1 VSTAQPVFS
10 VGSHD
15 ITVQP
20 WNAPAIGTHATA
32 IRGARKPQ
40 DMQGGER
47 RIWQEAE
54 AAGRA
59 AGLEAARCDIEAR
72 QRKLDDTARKL
83 ESALQALSR
92 PLAQLDDTVHGQIA
106 MLATAL
112 ARALLRRELRTEP
125 AQIIGIVRDTVALLP
140 ASARGVRVTLHPEDA
155 ALVRERLSVA
165 GPEQAWSIV
174 DDPILSRGDCRVQ
187 TDYAQIDAR
196 VETRLNEALS
206 LLLGDDRGAS
216 RVEGDS

>member
-1 VSTAQPVFS
+1 VSAV
-10 VGSHD
+10 HD
-15 ITVQP
+15 IAVQP
-20 WNAPAIGTHATA
+20 WCAPAIGSVAA
-32 IRGARKPQ
+32 AARPLRKPQ

-47 RIWQEAE
+47 RVWQEAE

-59 AGLEAARCDIEAR
+59 AGLAAARAEIEAR
-72 QRKLDDTARKL
+72 QQKL
-83 ESALQALSR
+83 EDATRLLEAALQALSR

-112 ARALLRRELRTEP
+112 TRALLRRELRTEP
-125 AQIIGIVRDTVALLP
+125 TQIIGIVRDTVALLP

-174 DDPILSRGDCRVQ
+174 DDPVLSRGDCRVQ

-206 LLLGDDRGAS
+206 MLLGDDRGAH
-216 RVEGDS
+216 RDEGAA

>member
-1 VSTAQPVFS
+1 MNATV
-10 VGSHD
+10 HD
-15 ITVQP
+15 IAVQA
-20 WNAPAIGTHATA
+20 WSAPAIGSAA
-32 IRGARKPQ
+32 AGAPRAPRKPQ
-40 DMQGGER
+40 DMLGGER
-47 RIWQEAE
+47 RAWQEAE

-59 AGLEAARCDIEAR
+59 AGLEAARADIEAR
-72 QRKLDDTARKL
+72 QRHLDDTARRL

-92 PLAQLDDTVHGQIA
+92 PLAQLDDNVHSQLA

-112 ARALLRRELRTEP
+112 ARALLRRELRMEP

-174 DDPILSRGDCRVQ
+174 DDPVLSRGDCRVQ

-196 VETRLNEALS
+196 IETRLNEALA
-206 LLLGDDRGAS
+206 LLLGDDRTTQ
-216 RVEGDS
+216 RLEGEA

>member
-1 VSTAQPVFS
+1 MSLAQN
-10 VGSHD
+10 
-15 ITVQP
+15 IAVQP
-20 WNAPAIGTHATA
+20 WSAPAIGNVA
-32 IRGARKPQ
+32 GAARAPRKPQ
-40 DMQGGER
+40 DLQGGER
-47 RIWQEAE
+47 RVWQEAE

-59 AGLEAARCDIEAR
+59 AGLAAARVDIEAR
-72 QRKLDDTARKL
+72 QQKLDDTTRSL
-83 ESALQALSR
+83 ETCLQALSR
-92 PLAQLDDTVHGQIA
+92 PLAQLDDTVHSQIA
-106 MLATAL
+106 LLATAL

-174 DDPILSRGDCRVQ
+174 DDPVLSRGDCRVQ

-206 LLLGDDRGAS
+206 LLLGDDRGSQRLGGEA
-216 RVEGDS
+216 